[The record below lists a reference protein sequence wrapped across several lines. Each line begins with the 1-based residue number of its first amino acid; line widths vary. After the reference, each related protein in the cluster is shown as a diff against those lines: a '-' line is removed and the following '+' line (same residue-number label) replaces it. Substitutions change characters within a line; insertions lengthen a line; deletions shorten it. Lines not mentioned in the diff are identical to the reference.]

1 MKKAIRK
8 HIRNLIKENFNLRKK
23 MSVWDV
29 FHHYFKYGDFDGVFI
44 PEFYDKEKLKWL
56 FYQIKSI
63 IDDLRKNNINT
74 GDFLNTSNWGLKQ
87 DGNLA
92 MFDIGFGDYFEGFN
106 KEPEELD
113 LKENQTLLD
122 KIKTKLN
129 IKDKS
134 NNIGSGMF
142 GWAHD
147 IGNNKVLKITK
158 DKSEAVNS
166 QKIIGKNLKHLVNVF
181 DVKKFKNNDKEYYL
195 IILEK
200 LKVDPNIDILFND
213 LEKFFDDLRNE
224 HLDKKIIEII
234 KSKNKDIGDFM
245 DDMYKNGYE
254 KTWEKWRD
262 ELYKRKDLTEKH
274 DFNDISDIVSWIR
287 GSKNNFHDIDESI
300 PHYIIQSVKNIILGK
315 NTISE
320 QFSGEDY
327 IYHGT
332 GKGQALNIQRDGYMK
347 PNKTGEEEPSIS
359 FTQNL
364 DYANYYA
371 KAKGGNDKM
380 VVLRTKLN
388 NNFHLS
394 PRILKNKGYEYITF
408 KKIPS
413 SELEIRT
420 ENGSWKPLNNWNVI
434 FDEPLV
440 V

>member
-1 MKKAIRK
+1 MIIKIV
-8 HIRNLIKENFNLRKK
+8 RNIIKESFNLRKK
-23 MSVWDV
+23 MSVEDV
-29 FHHYFKYGDFDGVFI
+29 FHHYFKYGDFDGIFI
-44 PEFYDKEKLKWL
+44 PDFSNEEKLKWL

-74 GDFLNTSNWGLKQ
+74 GDYLNTSNWGLKQ

-92 MFDIGFGDYFEGFN
+92 MFDIGFGDYFEDFDE
-106 KEPEELD
+106 EPRELD
-113 LKENQTLLD
+113 LKENDTLLD

-134 NNIGSGMF
+134 QNIGSGMF

-147 IGNNKVLKITK
+147 IGNNRVLKITK

-166 QKIIGKNLKHLVNVF
+166 QKIIGKNLKHLANVF
-181 DVKKFKNNDKEYYL
+181 DVKKFKTNDKEYYL

-200 LKVDPNIDILFND
+200 LKTDPNINVLFESLKN
-213 LEKFFDDLRNE
+213 FFDDIRNE
-224 HLDKKIIEII
+224 HLDKRIIEII
-234 KSKNKDIGDFM
+234 KSKNKDVGNFM
-245 DDMYKNGYE
+245 EDMYKDGYE
-254 KTWEKWRD
+254 KTWQKWR
-262 ELYKRKDLTEKH
+262 ETLYKNKELNEKY
-274 DFNDISDIVSWIR
+274 DFNDISEIVSWIK
-287 GSKNNFHDIDESI
+287 GSKNNFHDIDEI
-300 PHYIIQSVKNIILGK
+300 PPDFIIQLVKKIILGK

-347 PNKTGEEEPSIS
+347 LNKTGEEKPSIS
-359 FTQNL
+359 FTKDL

-371 KAKGGNDKM
+371 KAKGGNNKM
-380 VVLRTKLN
+380 AVLRTRLN
-388 NNFHLS
+388 NDFHLS
-394 PRILKNKGYEYITF
+394 PRISKNKGEEYITF

-413 SELEIRT
+413 SELEIKT
-420 ENGSWKPLNNWNVI
+420 MDGSWKPLNNWNVI
-434 FDEPLV
+434 FDEPFV

>member
-1 MKKAIRK
+1 MLRK
-8 HIRNLIKENFNLRKK
+8 LIKNIIKEEIGFKKK
-23 MSVWDV
+23 MSLEDV

-44 PEFYDKEKLKWL
+44 PEFKDKKLEWL
-56 FYQIKSI
+56 FYQIKLI

-74 GDFLNTSNWGLKQ
+74 GDFLNTSNLGLKSNG
-87 DGNLA
+87 DLA
-92 MFDIGFGDYFEGFN
+92 MFDIGFGDYFEGFA

-113 LKENQTLLD
+113 LTENQTLLD

-129 IKDKS
+129 IKEKTH
-134 NNIGSGMF
+134 NIGGGMF

-166 QKIIGKNLKHLVNVF
+166 QKIIGKNLKHLANVF
-181 DVKKFKNNDKEYYL
+181 DVKKLKTNNKEYYL

-200 LKVDPNIDILFND
+200 LKTDTNIDILFKD
-213 LEKFFDDLRNE
+213 LEKFFDDTRNQ
-224 HLDKKIIEII
+224 HLDKRIIEII
-234 KSKNKDIGDFM
+234 KSKNKDVGDFM

-254 KTWEKWRD
+254 KTWEKWR
-262 ELYKRKDLTEKH
+262 EKLNKRKDLTEKN
-274 DFNDISDIVSWIR
+274 DFNDISDIVSWIK
-287 GSKNNFHDIDESI
+287 GSKNNFHDIDEDI
-300 PHYIIQSVKNIILGK
+300 PYYIIQSVKNIILGK
-315 NTISE
+315 STISE
-320 QFSGEDY
+320 QFSGKDY

-347 PNKTGEEEPSIS
+347 PNRNGEEEPSIS

-371 KAKGGNDKM
+371 KAKGGDNKM
-380 VVLRTKLN
+380 VVLKTKLN

-394 PRILKNKGYEYITF
+394 PRILKNKGHEYITF

-420 ENGSWKPLNNWNVI
+420 NNGSWKPLNDWNII
-434 FDEPLV
+434 FDEPLSF
-440 V
+440 